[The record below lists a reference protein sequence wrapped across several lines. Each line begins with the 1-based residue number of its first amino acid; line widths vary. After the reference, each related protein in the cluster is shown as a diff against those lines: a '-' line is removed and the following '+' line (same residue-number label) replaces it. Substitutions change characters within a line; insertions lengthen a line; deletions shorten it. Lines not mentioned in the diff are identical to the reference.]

1 MRKAKIKLKQVKKSE
16 KQMDYKSAG
25 VDIEKGDLFVEK
37 IQKFISETY
46 DSRVVSGVGG
56 FAALYE
62 IDEERLLAAG
72 TDGVGTKVKLA
83 QELGIHHTIGQ
94 DLVAMCVNDV
104 ICTGAKPLFFL
115 DYLATGKLN
124 LDVGT
129 SIVRGIVDGCKLA
142 GCALIGGETAEMP
155 DVYAKDVYDL
165 AGFSVGE
172 VLRSNLINGASCDEG
187 QWIIGLKSSGF
198 HSNGY
203 SLIRQL
209 IRSGEVELKKAAL
222 TPTRIYVKL
231 IHALLKSQFQNIT
244 GLAHITGGGI
254 ENIPRICDSMGF
266 ELTQLPDD
274 SFRPP
279 FMNDILARATMDQ
292 KGLFETF
299 NMGVGFVITVKDLTL
314 ARTFLEENNEQPII
328 LGKTTARFKGV
339 KITAN

>member
-1 MRKAKIKLKQVKKSE
+1 
-16 KQMDYKSAG
+16 MDYKSAG

-37 IQKFISETY
+37 IQSFIKETY

-104 ICTGAKPLFFL
+104 LCTGARPLFFL
-115 DYLATGKLN
+115 DYLATGKLDLTVN
-124 LDVGT
+124 T
-129 SIVRGIVDGCKLA
+129 AIVRGIVEACKIA

-155 DVYAKDVYDL
+155 GVYAEGVYDL

-172 VLRSNLINGASCDEG
+172 VLRSDLLDGKKTDSN

-198 HSNGY
+198 HSNGF
-203 SLIRQL
+203 SLVRKL
-209 IRSGEVELKKAAL
+209 IQDHEIDLKKLAL

-231 IHALLKSQFQNIT
+231 IHALLKNQRDNIT
-244 GLAHITGGGI
+244 GLAHITGGGLQ
-254 ENIPRICDSMGF
+254 NIPRINEKLGYDLT
-266 ELTQLPDD
+266 ELPGDVH
-274 SFRPP
+274 RPA
-279 FMNDILARATMDQ
+279 FMNEIAMRATMD
-292 KGLFETF
+292 KKTLFETF
-299 NMGVGFVITVKDLTL
+299 NMGIGLVLTVKDL
-314 ARTFLEENNEQPII
+314 ARAQGFFEKNGEEI
-328 LGKTTARFKGV
+328 LVMGKTSSKFEGIRADGM
-339 KITAN
+339 